1 MLNKITTL
9 KTTYESLFETLELLE
24 EEGVLSF
31 IDCSE
36 SVEQDGTSCHYGFWI
51 DIYDSED
58 ENVEELYFF
67 LSGHCQW
74 SSCQN
79 SPSEIME
86 IDGVEIA
93 WNLEED
99 EA

>member
-1 MLNKITTL
+1 MLSKITTL
-9 KTTYESLFETLELLE
+9 KTTYESLLETLELLE

-36 SVEQDGTSCHYGFWI
+36 DVEQDGTSCHYGFWI

-58 ENVEELYFF
+58 EDVEELYLF
-67 LSGHCQW
+67 LSGHCQY
-74 SSCQN
+74 SSCQDFPLEMIEVDN
-79 SPSEIME
+79 IQ
-86 IDGVEIA
+86 IA